1 MRFGFLVAAVAAGG
15 IAIGAAVPFISLPDV
30 QLLPDFQAM
39 NAKAESAADPALRH
53 FTLADLNPLRLI
65 FDYEQHEI
73 STNTNRGL
81 FAGSAPVLTPDFS
94 WADRQQAQF
103 NRAFDP
109 AAMAR
114 LNGESLQN
122 QFRQSSQHQQ
132 DIMNYIHSGGHG
144 PSPIFP

>member
-1 MRFGFLVAAVAAGG
+1 MRFEFILAAVAAGG
-15 IAIGAAVPFISLPDV
+15 IALGAAIPFVSLPSV
-30 QLLPDFQAM
+30 QLMPDFQAM
-39 NAKAESAADPALRH
+39 NAKAENSADPALRH

-73 STNTNRGL
+73 STNANSGL
-81 FAGSAPVLTPDFS
+81 FANSAPVMKPDFS
-94 WADRQQAQF
+94 WIDRQQSQF
-103 NRAFDP
+103 NRDFDP

-132 DIMNYIHSGGHG
+132 DIMNYVHSGGSG